1 MIVAVK
7 TLNQRLTLFL
17 LLPVALLLFLTG
29 FAGYIF
35 ARKVLLDEWKEAAV
49 LKLQRAAHY
58 IDMRLNRPI
67 ELINMFHSTG
77 EYQGDPAAIQQWLLD
92 QLRAVEGVSKVDLDW
107 MGEAPES
114 MPMGMRGFQM
124 MGSGHMMRFHRGII
138 SQVTSPRYDADAGEQ
153 IVSLIS
159 DLKNESGLTL
169 GKLKVSIRF
178 GYLMQDIKKLGWWQ
192 SDLACLVDDSGKYI
206 AHTEPW
212 TIKGHQLG
220 ETGDAF
226 ELAVLANMK
235 GKQDGTVLGAGHPPE
250 IVAGFCRINR
260 ASWVLLLF
268 APGEKI
274 LAPIIKFRL
283 YYAVAG
289 LISIIVIVV
298 LVRFISGR
306 MVRAVKEISR
316 AAEGVARRDYG
327 SPLPPRG
334 DDEMGQLIR
343 SFNKMVEG
351 LKERDF
357 IESTFGRYVDQEIAR
372 ELLKRPEAARL
383 GGQKRQ
389 VSILISDLRNFTP
402 LSESLSPEQTIHLL
416 NHYFS
421 HMIDAV
427 QRHKGIIVDFF
438 GDSLLVFFDPMEN
451 DLAVSAHRALSCGLD
466 MQKELLQHNKDNE
479 AQGLP
484 ELEMGIGL
492 NVGEVVVGNIGST
505 TRTKYGIVGSAVNM
519 THRIQAV
526 ATAGEVVLS
535 QSAYELLAERVSV
548 ISQYPVMLKGIRDP
562 VNVYVIKASEPQPS
576 ISSSHK
582 GLCLQGNSKEKR
594 PLSHD

>member
-1 MIVAVK
+1 MIR
-7 TLNQRLTLFL
+7 TLKQRLIVFL
-17 LLPVALLLFLTG
+17 LLPVALMLFGTG
-29 FAGYIF
+29 YLGFVF
-35 ARKVLLDEWKEAAV
+35 ARKTMMEEWKEAAI

-58 IDMRLNRPI
+58 IDMRLNRPT
-67 ELINMFHSTG
+67 ELIKMFHSTG
-77 EYQGDPAAIQQWLLD
+77 DYQGDPAAIQEWLLD
-92 QLRAVEGVSKVDLDW
+92 QLRAIEGVSKVDLDW
-107 MGEAPES
+107 MAQEPKP
-114 MPMGMRGFQM
+114 MPMGRRGFHM
-124 MGSGHMMRFHRGII
+124 MGSGRMMRFHHGTI
-138 SQVTSPRYDADAGEQ
+138 SQVTSPRYDAETREQ
-153 IVSLIS
+153 MVTLIS

-169 GKLKVSIRF
+169 GRLKVSLLF

-192 SDLACLVDDSGKYI
+192 SDMACLVDDSGKYI
-206 AHTEPW
+206 AHTEPLMARRR
-212 TIKGHQLG
+212 QLG
-220 ETGDAF
+220 ETRDPF
-226 ELAVLANMK
+226 ELALLKDMK
-235 GKQDGTVLGAGHPPE
+235 GKQDGTLFGPGHPPE
-250 IVAGFCRINR
+250 IVGGFCRINQTP
-260 ASWVLLLF
+260 WVLLLF

-274 LAPIIKFRL
+274 LAPIVKFRL

-289 LISIIVIVV
+289 LISIIFILV
-298 LVRFISGR
+298 LIRFISGR
-306 MVRAVKEISR
+306 MVRAVQEISR
-316 AAEGVARRDYG
+316 AAEGVAKGDYG
-327 SPLPPRG
+327 SALPPRG
-334 DDEMGQLIR
+334 KDEMGQLIR

-357 IESTFGRYVDQEIAR
+357 IANTFGRYVDHEIAR

-389 VSILISDLRNFTP
+389 VAILISDLRNFTP
-402 LSESLSPEQTIHLL
+402 LSESLTPEQTIHLL

-427 QRHKGIIVDFF
+427 ERHKGIIVDFF

-451 DLAVSAHRALSCGLD
+451 DLAVSAHRALSCSLE
-466 MQKELLQHNKDNE
+466 MQRELLQHNKDNE

-492 NVGEVVVGNIGST
+492 NVGEVVVGNIGSV

-535 QSAYELLAERVSV
+535 ESAYELLAECVSV
-548 ISQYPVMLKGIRDP
+548 ISKYPVILKGIQHP

-576 ISSSHK
+576 ISS
-582 GLCLQGNSKEKR
+582 
-594 PLSHD
+594 